1 MRDFQIYLAGGMG
14 KFGKDRFF
22 ESDNWRKY
30 CKTTLENYETDRY
43 KVHIINPN
51 DYFSFAD
58 ETPRYASQKEVMEFD
73 LNKVRNSDLII
84 VNFNDLKS
92 LGTMA
97 ELAIAYEHRI
107 PVIGLCSEEN
117 YPMLHPWQKEMSNR
131 IFSDIDEL
139 IKYVIEYYVV

>member
-1 MRDFQIYLAGGMG
+1 METLNIYLAGGMQ
-14 KFGKDRFF
+14 KFGKKDFN
-22 ESDNWRKY
+22 ESNYWR
-30 CKTTLENYETDRY
+30 
-43 KVHIINPN
+43 VHIEQELMKLDCGRQTRICNPN
-51 DYFSFAD
+51 DYYSFYD
-58 ETPRYASQKEVMEFD
+58 NSPRYSTMREVMEFD

-117 YPMLHPWQKEMSNR
+117 YPMLHPWQKEMCNR
-131 IFSDIDEL
+131 IFGDIDEL
-139 IKYVIEYYVV
+139 INYVIEYYVV

>member
-1 MRDFQIYLAGGMG
+1 METLNIYLAGGMQ
-14 KFGKDRFF
+14 KFGKKDFN
-22 ESDNWRKY
+22 ESNYWR
-30 CKTTLENYETDRY
+30 
-43 KVHIINPN
+43 VHIEQELMKLDCGRQTRICNPN
-51 DYFSFAD
+51 DYYSFYDNA
-58 ETPRYASQKEVMEFD
+58 PRYSTMREVMEFD

-117 YPMLHPWQKEMSNR
+117 YPMLHPWQKEMCNR
-131 IFSDIDEL
+131 IFGDIDEL
-139 IKYVIEYYVV
+139 IDYVIEYYVV

>member
-1 MRDFQIYLAGGMG
+1 METLNIYLAGGMQ
-14 KFGKDRFF
+14 KFGKKDFN
-22 ESDNWRKY
+22 ESNYWR
-30 CKTTLENYETDRY
+30 
-43 KVHIINPN
+43 VHIEQELMKLDCGRQTRICNPN
-51 DYFSFAD
+51 DYYSFYD
-58 ETPRYASQKEVMEFD
+58 NSPRYSTMREVMEFD

-117 YPMLHPWQKEMSNR
+117 YPMLHPWQKEMCNR
-131 IFSDIDEL
+131 IFGDIDEL
-139 IKYVIEYYVV
+139 IEYVIHYYVV

>member
-1 MRDFQIYLAGGMG
+1 METLNIYLAGGMQ
-14 KFGKDRFF
+14 KFGKKDFN
-22 ESDNWRKY
+22 ESNYWR
-30 CKTTLENYETDRY
+30 
-43 KVHIINPN
+43 VHIEQELMKLDCGRQTRICNPN
-51 DYFSFAD
+51 DYYSFYD
-58 ETPRYASQKEVMEFD
+58 NSPRYSTMREVMEFD

-117 YPMLHPWQKEMSNR
+117 YPMLHPWQKEMCNR
-131 IFSDIDEL
+131 IFGDIDEL
-139 IKYVIEYYVV
+139 INYVIEYYVI

>member
-1 MRDFQIYLAGGMG
+1 METLNIYLAGGMQ
-14 KFGKDRFF
+14 KFGKKDFN
-22 ESDNWRKY
+22 ESNYWR
-30 CKTTLENYETDRY
+30 
-43 KVHIINPN
+43 VHIEQELMKLDCGRQTRICNPN
-51 DYFSFAD
+51 DYYSFYD
-58 ETPRYASQKEVMEFD
+58 NSPRYSTMREVMEFD

-117 YPMLHPWQKEMSNR
+117 YPMLHPWQKEMCNR
-131 IFSDIDEL
+131 IFGDIDEL
-139 IKYVIEYYVV
+139 IEYVVHYYVV

>member
-1 MRDFQIYLAGGMG
+1 MKTLNIYLAGGMQ
-14 KFGKDRFF
+14 KFGKKDFN
-22 ESDNWRKY
+22 ESNYWR
-30 CKTTLENYETDRY
+30 
-43 KVHIINPN
+43 VHIEQELMKLDCGRQTRICNPN
-51 DYFSFAD
+51 DYYSFYD
-58 ETPRYASQKEVMEFD
+58 NSPRYSTMREVMEFD

-117 YPMLHPWQKEMSNR
+117 YPMLHPWQKEMCNR
-131 IFSDIDEL
+131 IFGDIDEL
-139 IKYVIEYYVV
+139 INYVIEYYVV

>member
-1 MRDFQIYLAGGMG
+1 METLNIYLAGGMQ
-14 KFGKDRFF
+14 KFGKKDFN
-22 ESDNWRKY
+22 ESNYWR
-30 CKTTLENYETDRY
+30 
-43 KVHIINPN
+43 VHIEQELMKLDCGRQTRICNPN
-51 DYFSFAD
+51 DYYSFYD
-58 ETPRYASQKEVMEFD
+58 NSPRYSTMREVMEFD

-117 YPMLHPWQKEMSNR
+117 YPMLHPWQKEMCNR
-131 IFSDIDEL
+131 IFGDIDEMLDYVEDYYL
-139 IKYVIEYYVV
+139 I

>member
-1 MRDFQIYLAGGMG
+1 METLNIYLAGGMQ
-14 KFGKDRFF
+14 KFGQKDFN
-22 ESDNWRKY
+22 ESNYWR
-30 CKTTLENYETDRY
+30 
-43 KVHIINPN
+43 VHIEQELMKLDCGRQTRICNPN
-51 DYFSFAD
+51 DYYSFYDNA
-58 ETPRYASQKEVMEFD
+58 PRYSTMREVMEFD

-117 YPMLHPWQKEMSNR
+117 YPMLHPWQKEMCNR
-131 IFSDIDEL
+131 IFGDIDEL
-139 IKYVIEYYVV
+139 IDYVIEYYVV

>member
-1 MRDFQIYLAGGMG
+1 METLNIYLAGGMQ
-14 KFGKDRFF
+14 KFGKKDFN
-22 ESDNWRKY
+22 ESNYWR
-30 CKTTLENYETDRY
+30 
-43 KVHIINPN
+43 VHIEQELMKLDCGSQTRICNPN
-51 DYFSFAD
+51 DYYSFYD
-58 ETPRYASQKEVMEFD
+58 NSPRYSTMREVMEFD

-117 YPMLHPWQKEMSNR
+117 YPMLHPWQKEMCNR
-131 IFSDIDEL
+131 IFGDIDEL
-139 IKYVIEYYVV
+139 IDYVIEYYVV

>member
-1 MRDFQIYLAGGMG
+1 METLNIYLAGGMQ
-14 KFGKDRFF
+14 KFGKKDFN
-22 ESDNWRKY
+22 ESNYWR
-30 CKTTLENYETDRY
+30 
-43 KVHIINPN
+43 VHIEQELIKLDCGRQTRICNPN
-51 DYFSFAD
+51 DYYSFYDNA
-58 ETPRYASQKEVMEFD
+58 PRYSTMREVMEFD

-117 YPMLHPWQKEMSNR
+117 YPMLHPWQKEMCNR
-131 IFSDIDEL
+131 IFGDIDEL
-139 IKYVIEYYVV
+139 IDYVIEYYVV

>member
-1 MRDFQIYLAGGMG
+1 METLNIYLAGGMQ
-14 KFGKDRFF
+14 KFGKKDFN
-22 ESDNWRKY
+22 ESNYWR
-30 CKTTLENYETDRY
+30 
-43 KVHIINPN
+43 VHIEQELMKLDCGRQTRICNPN
-51 DYFSFAD
+51 DYYSFYDNA
-58 ETPRYASQKEVMEFD
+58 PRYSTMREVMEFD

-117 YPMLHPWQKEMSNR
+117 YPMLHPWQKEMCNR
-131 IFSDIDEL
+131 IFGDIDEL
-139 IKYVIEYYVV
+139 INYVIEYYVV

>member
-1 MRDFQIYLAGGMG
+1 METLNIYLAGGMQ
-14 KFGKDRFF
+14 KFGKKDFN
-22 ESDNWRKY
+22 ESNYWR
-30 CKTTLENYETDRY
+30 
-43 KVHIINPN
+43 VHIEQELMKLDCGRQTRICNPN
-51 DYFSFAD
+51 DYYSFYD
-58 ETPRYASQKEVMEFD
+58 NSPRYSTMREVMEFD

-107 PVIGLCSEEN
+107 PVLGLCTEEN

-131 IFSDIDEL
+131 IFGDIDEL
-139 IKYVIEYYVV
+139 IEYVIEYYVV

>member
-1 MRDFQIYLAGGMG
+1 METLNIYLAGGMQ
-14 KFGKDRFF
+14 KFGKKDFN
-22 ESDNWRKY
+22 ESNYWR
-30 CKTTLENYETDRY
+30 
-43 KVHIINPN
+43 VHIEQELMKLDCGRQTRICNPN
-51 DYFSFAD
+51 DYYSFYD
-58 ETPRYASQKEVMEFD
+58 NSPRYSTMREVMEFD
-73 LNKVRNSDLII
+73 LNKVRNSNLII

-131 IFSDIDEL
+131 IFGDIDEL
-139 IKYVIEYYVV
+139 IEYVIGYYVV